1 MGINTGGPAFPQIDT
16 ETVGNGGE
24 YSDRVYSYGGMT
36 LRDYFAAKASEADI
50 MAMQHKVPREV
61 DGVTYTDLPPNWRQT
76 ARYLHADAMLAERDG
91 VSLPPAIVNAVLDL
105 QPLGD
110 SQNNGTKLWQMY
122 SSPEEAE
129 LQIKR
134 AITRRL
140 QGLK

>member
-1 MGINTGGPAFPQIDT
+1 MGINTGGPAFPAVQW
-16 ETVGNGGE
+16 ETDDDGNLCPQQTK
-24 YSDRVYSYGGMT
+24 GMT
-36 LRDYFAAKASEADI
+36 LRDYFAAKASDADI
-50 MAMQHKVPREV
+50 MAMQNKVPREV

-76 ARYLHADAMLAERDG
+76 ARYMHADAMLAERDG